1 MKTGYYKST
10 LQDFLQTSAPV
21 FDTAKGYSITD
32 IIDQEAIVTEPS
44 LFQLFLQHENA
55 YVIITTLIWGT
66 ISSIFLHLILSEY
79 YERKHLALTQEDHLL
94 QEQSKRNRNRKGTS
108 TPWFADRIQT
118 TVLHPIWKKYLH
130 PLSDQPMEVCG
141 PSYDSAASSLDGFTE
156 QIEAETKA
164 LTGTQ
169 ILSGSALTRLRHFI
183 SFLPSK
189 PRISTQFSV
198 PEIPEVLFSTVKELI
213 TNSYKHANCN
223 RIWISIFMDKGE
235 IHLNYSDNGNCK
247 KKRTKNGIGLTNLN
261 RKILN
266 LSGRINVTI
275 QKGYSV
281 NISIPYVA

>member
-1 MKTGYYKST
+1 MKAVFYNVI
-10 LQDFLQTSAPV
+10 LQDFLQKSAHRI
-21 FDTAKGYSITD
+21 DTAKGYSITD
-32 IIDQEAIVTEPS
+32 AIDAEELGTSPS
-44 LFQLFLQHENA
+44 LVQLFLQHENA

-66 ISSIFLHLILSEY
+66 ISSIFLYLILSEY
-79 YERKHLALTQEDHLL
+79 YERKHRVLNEEEHLL
-94 QEQSKRNRNRKGTS
+94 QQQSTRNRNQSKES
-108 TPWFADRIQT
+108 TPWFGDRIQT
-118 TVLHPIWKKYLH
+118 KVLHPIWEKHLH
-130 PLSDQPMEVCG
+130 IFSNQPLEVCEL
-141 PSYDSAASSLDGFTE
+141 SSLNSPSTLVQFTE

-164 LTGTQ
+164 LSGTQ
-169 ILSGSALTRLRHFI
+169 ILAGSALERLRRFI